1 MLDML
6 CFFGR
11 KTEDKV
17 LYFNLDYKGYSII
30 IECCGNSPT
39 QTVTLNYLMD
49 NKLLIDIHVGDELI

>member
-11 KTEDKV
+11 KTEDRV

-30 IECCGNSPT
+30 IECNENSPT
-39 QTVTLNYLMD
+39 KTITLNYLME
-49 NKLLIDIHVGDELI
+49 NKHLIDIHVSDEI